1 MIKTQTNIYDS
12 STIEAS
18 TYDYKTKDLFVVFK
32 HATYVYRDVSE
43 VDYLTFANDNSQ
55 GIALNSVIKGTYKYE
70 KVEDDE

>member
-43 VDYLTFANDNSQ
+43 VDYSTFANDKSQ

-70 KVEDDE
+70 KVEEDE